1 MTMLYAGLAL
11 FMATHLLLS
20 LAPAAIDTQRSRL
33 GEAPVKGL
41 IALPSLA
48 GIVLIVMG
56 WRAAE
61 ATWIY
66 TPPAGARLPGLL
78 LVALGIYLFVVANRP
93 SRIKRLIRHPQL
105 TGLVSWCAGH
115 LLLNGDSRSLAL
127 FGSFA
132 VWALVEIVLINRR
145 DGHWEKPEPAPL
157 ATDLTTAAISLVAL
171 LVLAWAHPWLA
182 GVAILP
188 AS

>member
-20 LAPAAIDTQRSRL
+20 AAPAAIDAQRSRL
-33 GEAPVKGL
+33 GEGPVKGL

-48 GIVLIVMG
+48 GLVLIVMG

-61 ATWIY
+61 ISWVY
-66 TPPAGARLPGLL
+66 MPPAAARLPGLL

-105 TGLVSWCAGH
+105 TGLVLWCAGH
-115 LLLNGDSRSLAL
+115 LLLNGDSRSLVL

-132 VWALVEIVLINRR
+132 VWAVVEILLINRR

-157 ATDLTTAAISLVAL
+157 TTDLATAVISIVAL

-182 GVAILP
+182 GVAVLP
-188 AS
+188 AL